1 MKRLMTLAAATL
13 LLSSCSK
20 YYVSTLESSNTKKS
34 EETGSF
40 IFENDTLSVTYNFN
54 GKNAPINI
62 TMRNKLNE
70 PLYID
75 WEKSALIKGD
85 ETTPFSGKEIKI
97 NAGINSS
104 TYPNFVG
111 EGSTQSG
118 TLTTKIALPETVGF
132 IPPKSTL
139 TKIPLPLS
147 ERHSYGRIAKSSFE
161 KSQIPLNNGPDAWA
175 KSASFN
181 GENSPLSFK
190 SYLTFYTEKDNKRKD
205 FPVVQHF
212 YLSNLIQTYT
222 NPKNFSSMG
231 NKPGNVFYN
240 SRSTAFGSMMT
251 SATLAAIVVV
261 GISMSMDKS
270 Q

>member
-1 MKRLMTLAAATL
+1 MKKLITLAAAVL

-54 GKNAPINI
+54 GKNAPISL

-97 NAGINSS
+97 NAGINSR

-139 TKIPLPLS
+139 TKIPLQLS

-161 KSQIPLNNGPDAWA
+161 KSSIPLNNGPDAWA
-175 KSASFN
+175 RSASFN
-181 GENSPLSFK
+181 AENSPLSFK
-190 SYLTFYTEKDNKRKD
+190 SYLTFYIEKDNKRKD
-205 FPVVQHF
+205 LPVVQHF

-222 NPKNFSSMG
+222 NPKNFSSMS
-231 NKPGNVFYN
+231 NNPGNIFYN
-240 SRSTAFGSMMT
+240 SGSTVFGATMT
-251 SATLAAIVVV
+251 SASLAAVLIV
-261 GISMSMDKS
+261 GISLGMDKS